1 MKKKKKKNQ
10 IDEMLDFDPT
20 KVVSSTDCTG
30 LIQTPVTSDD
40 EANSYQQLYDVYQP
54 DGDKKPPKG

>member
-1 MKKKKKKNQ
+1 MKRKKKKNQ

-30 LIQTPVTSDD
+30 LIQTPVTSD
-40 EANSYQQLYDVYQP
+40 EQTNAYLQLYDVYQP
-54 DGDKKPPKG
+54 DGYKKPPKK